1 MRVISPD
8 MATSPANRAALPASD
23 AVSAPVTLPLVTL
36 NDLLWLL
43 YLYPIRWLAR
53 ILPRWSL
60 YAIGKLSDPIVQF
73 HARRRKARAAPW
85 IALACRTTPVH
96 ARRIAGQSLS
106 NGIFRTLDELL
117 LLRPSSGRM
126 LRCEG
131 LDGIQHLEQA
141 SARGKGVIL
150 LVGHFCANR
159 IALRYLAANG
169 YPVLAVH
176 NQRPSNFA
184 GGRLG
189 KVLQPRSMQLQE
201 LAYADQVYIQDPGC
215 SLKIMR
221 RLRAGGLA
229 ALQVDGRGGTN
240 LIEQVFLGVPW
251 LVASGIYEI
260 VRLSDCAVVPMLC
273 LGRSTGFRIR
283 FDPMLAIH
291 SAPSRETF
299 LSANLPGFLAVV
311 EKQIVENTEQWRL
324 WNHF

>member
-1 MRVISPD
+1 MRVTSPD
-8 MATSPANRAALPASD
+8 RETSPANRAAPPVSD
-23 AVSAPVTLPLVTL
+23 GISPPVRLPLVTL

-53 ILPRWSL
+53 VLPRWSL

-85 IALACRTTPVH
+85 IAMACRTTPVD
-96 ARRIAGQSLS
+96 ANRIAGRSLS

-117 LLRPSSGRM
+117 LLGPSSDKL

-131 LDGIQHLEQA
+131 IDGIQHLQRA

-159 IALRYLAANG
+159 IALRYLAAQG

-176 NQRPSNFA
+176 NQRPSNLA

-189 KVLQPRSMQLQE
+189 KVLQPRSMQLQQ
-201 LAYADQVYIQDPGC
+201 LAYADQAYIQDPGC

-229 ALQVDGRGGTN
+229 VLQVDGRGGTK

-260 VRLSDCAVVPMLC
+260 VRLSDCAVVPMLS
-273 LGRSTGFRIR
+273 LGRSAGFRIR

-291 SAPSRETF
+291 AAPSRETF
-299 LSANLPGFLAVV
+299 LSANLPGFLGVV
-311 EKQIVENTEQWRL
+311 EKQIVENPEEWRL